1 MRVYLTPPQPSLGLE
16 RIATALKRYAPEQ
29 VVFSPFP
36 RDVDLT
42 IIYAIG
48 RRDHIQRDVEKIL
61 GRGQKYAVIQVCL
74 RSTMAPNT
82 SDWLED
88 IWLPAKVIWSYY
100 DLNQACLDDGRSL
113 EHDGDSMF
121 SMGQFYHS
129 PLGADSS
136 VFYPRL
142 HAPRYVI
149 ATSGT
154 NRLQE
159 SIRECILAAREVNAD
174 VFHLGRQVDWG
185 ENVYSAAGISD
196 EKLAHEYS
204 RCQFVSGLRRT
215 EGFELPAAEGLL
227 CGARPIVFDTPDYRF
242 NYREFAEYIKEGTR
256 AEVVEQLVELFNA
269 GPRPVSERE
278 LQEARYWFNWERVCG
293 EFWRRCLQ

>member
-48 RRDHIQRDVEKIL
+48 RRDHIQRDTEKIL
-61 GRGQKYAVIQVCL
+61 NRGHKYAVIQVCL
-74 RSTMAPNT
+74 KSTMAPRAK
-82 SDWLED
+82 DWLD
-88 IWLPAKVIWSYY
+88 IWQRAQVVWSYY
-100 DLNQACLDDGRSL
+100 DLEYAIANESDDFDDFFNSL
-113 EHDGDSMF
+113 HLIN
-121 SMGQFYHS
+121 FYHS

-136 VFYPRL
+136 IFYPRL

-159 SIRECILAAREVNAD
+159 SIRECILAAREVNAN

-269 GPRPVSERE
+269 GPRPVTERE
-278 LQEARYWFNWERVCG
+278 LMEARYWFSWERVCG